1 MNEMIRTIWSQH
13 SDPNA
18 KIYYMV
24 YCDDATGDNTDLHFG
39 LNEWDKLM
47 IWLNECAFKEWEF
60 QVYLETWTSGEP
72 EFPNRENCIHIAELD
87 LLKYAQKIQKVYW
100 YDDGVSEE
108 HGDDNDG
115 YLFGIYRYNDYE
127 HDPIPNDAEWFKTE
141 EERDISFSKEMK

>member
-1 MNEMIRTIWSQH
+1 MKTDYQSLENRKKQSFWANKLSTAKHKRIMNFMIIEGT
-13 SDPNA
+13 N
-18 KIYYMV
+18 
-24 YCDDATGDNTDLHFG
+24 L
-39 LNEWDKLM
+39 
-47 IWLNECAFKEWEF
+47 
-60 QVYLETWTSGEP
+60 
-72 EFPNRENCIHIAELD
+72 
-87 LLKYAQKIQKVYW
+87 IQKVYW